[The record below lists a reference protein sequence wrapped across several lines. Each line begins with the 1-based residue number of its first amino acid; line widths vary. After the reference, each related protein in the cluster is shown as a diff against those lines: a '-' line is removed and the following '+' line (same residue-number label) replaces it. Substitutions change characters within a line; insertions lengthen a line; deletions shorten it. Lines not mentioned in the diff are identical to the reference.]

1 MDLTNICPH
10 SPYGR
15 QRSENHNLPLFMFQL
30 MEAGWWAGVKLC
42 MCDSELKFRLYV
54 HFTVQY

>member
-1 MDLTNICPH
+1 MF
-10 SPYGR
+10 
-15 QRSENHNLPLFMFQL
+15 LFHL

-54 HFTVQY
+54 HNTVQYLVI